1 MLRAPAQGDV
11 PHPPR
16 PPDRD
21 RVVALPVVQ
30 VLLFGYAIRTDVDD
44 VRLAVVDP
52 APDNVTL
59 ALRNR
64 FTGAGVFRIVA
75 VVPRPDDLDSLFQT
89 GVAQQAIVFG
99 QDFASDLGRGE
110 PAQLLVIT
118 DATEPNTGSLLQAYA
133 EAVVESVGEVRRV
146 GRVTAGRPRIVPY
159 VRMRFNP
166 TRDSSN
172 LFVPGLMAF
181 VLTIISAL
189 MTAISLTREKETG
202 TMEALLVSPLRPW
215 EIIAGK
221 VMPYLA
227 IGFASLILVLVEARF
242 VFRVP
247 AQGSVLLLL
256 MEGLLYVLVSLA
268 FGILISA
275 RTSSQRLAMMG
286 AFLARCCRTCCC
298 LVSSFRSRVC
308 LRSLRWISF
317 IFPGRWFVVI
327 ARGIMLKGIG
337 LEYLWR
343 ETLYSPHSRP
353 CCWPRASARSARGW
367 SRGAADSV
375 PGAGRSAP
383 HRARPHPARADADC
397 ADGAARHPLEC
408 RHVRD
413 PQHPDSGRRFR
424 SDLHVAWRCQSSR
437 RESATSRSSIRHRR
451 SIAAMSGCS
460 TAASRWPW

>member
-1 MLRAPAQGDV
+1 MTALRGLLRKEFF
-11 PHPPR
+11 HIR
-16 PPDRD
+16 RD
-21 RVVALPVVQ
+21 RRTATVLVALPVVQ
-30 VLLFGYAIRTDVDD
+30 VLLFGSAIRTDVDD

-52 APDNVTL
+52 APDNITL

-64 FTGAGVFRIVA
+64 FTSAGLFRIVA
-75 VVPRPDDLDSLFQT
+75 VVPRTEDLDSLFQT
-89 GVAQQAIVFG
+89 GAAQQAIVFSH
-99 QDFASDLGRGE
+99 DFSTDLGRRE

-133 EAVVESVGEVRRV
+133 EAVVNQWAGEE
-146 GRVTAGRPRIVPY
+146 AGRAGGASRASGVGAAGLVRPAITIVPQ

-166 TRDSSN
+166 TRASSN

-181 VLTIISAL
+181 VLTIICAL

-227 IGFASLILVLVEARF
+227 VGFASLLLVLVEAQF
-242 VFRVP
+242 VFAVP
-247 AQGSVLLLL
+247 VRGSVLLLL
-256 MEGLLYVLVSLA
+256 TEGLLYVLVSLA

-286 AFLARCCRTCCC
+286 VFLTTLLPNVLLSGFIFPVESMPAP
-298 LVSSFRSRVC
+298 
-308 LRSLRWISF
+308 LRWISF

-343 ETLYSPHSRP
+343 ETLYI
-353 CCWPRASARSARGW
+353 A
-367 SRGAADSV
+367 V
-375 PGAGRSAP
+375 
-383 HRARPHPARADADC
+383 
-397 ADGAARHPLEC
+397 L
-408 RHVRD
+408 
-413 PQHPDSGRRFR
+413 
-424 SDLHVAWRCQSSR
+424 
-437 RESATSRSSIRHRR
+437 ATVLL
-451 SIAAMSGCS
+451 
-460 TAASRWPW
+460 AASVRSFRERLE